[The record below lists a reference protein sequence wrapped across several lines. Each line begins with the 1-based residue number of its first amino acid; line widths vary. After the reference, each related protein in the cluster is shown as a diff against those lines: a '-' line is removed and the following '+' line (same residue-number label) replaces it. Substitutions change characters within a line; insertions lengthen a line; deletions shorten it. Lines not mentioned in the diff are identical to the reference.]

1 MFCESCGASIPD
13 GQAFCSNCGAAA
25 PAQAAPV
32 QATPVQSAPAPAPAP
47 QPMAQPVQPVQQYA
61 QPVQPVQQYAQ
72 PVQQVQPVYVQP
84 VVAVPAQ
91 PRKSSGMAIAGL
103 IMGIFTLIFCWVPV
117 VSWILGLLGLIF
129 SIIGIAKKNG
139 GAKGAAIAGLVLT
152 ILGAILG
159 IALYGLVLGTS
170 MNEYLEQAE
179 YAASSVAAETTY

>member
-32 QATPVQSAPAPAPAP
+32 QAAPVQPAPAPAP
-47 QPMAQPVQPVQQYA
+47 QPMAQPVQQYA
-61 QPVQPVQQYAQ
+61 QPAPQPVQPVQQYAQ
-72 PVQQVQPVYVQP
+72 PVQQAQPVYVQP

-152 ILGAILG
+152 ILGAIVG

-170 MNEYLEQAE
+170 VNEYLEQAE
-179 YAASSVAAETTY
+179 YAASSVAAETSY